1 METTRHF
8 TATVYIVNDGATAL
22 HDHRR
27 LGITIPPGGHVDRD
41 ELPHETAIRECREET
56 GLEATILPVRESLE
70 SDGTGDHDLA
80 VETDTG
86 RSLPQPR
93 RQMLYDIDVHDGRVA
108 HQHVDHI
115 YYATVPS
122 REIDPA
128 DGEVNAD
135 GWAWYT
141 SADLRTRTR
150 EDEIGGQSDS
160 DSESEDRNRI
170 QNDDTNEPDLEDDV
184 VTLGL
189 EAIEAARRLS

>member
-8 TATVYIVNDGATAL
+8 TATVYVVADGATAL

-27 LGITIPPGGHVDRD
+27 LGIRIPPGGHVDRD

-56 GLEATILPVRESLE
+56 GLEATIIPTEDRRIEAE
-70 SDGTGDHDLA
+70 
-80 VETDTG
+80 TG
-86 RSLPQPR
+86 RPLPRPR

-128 DGEVNAD
+128 DGEVGVE
-135 GWAWYT
+135 GWRWY
-141 SADLRTRTR
+141 TR
-150 EDEIGGQSDS
+150 EDLRASDV
-160 DSESEDRNRI
+160 D
-170 QNDDTNEPDLEDDV
+170 DDV
-184 VTLGL
+184 VALGR
-189 EAIEAARRLS
+189 EAISAARGR